1 MAFVS
6 LKYDDV
12 FREVFSH
19 ENILKRFISD
29 VTGISLEEICSVK
42 ISSPYLWRRYRK
54 QKQGILDVALVLNND
69 IKVDIELQV
78 RFQKHWDRRCVF
90 YLSKLFTED
99 LRTGEKYERL
109 RKCISISILDFEMTK
124 GEACHSVDSLRD
136 RRGRE
141 FTDLLEIHIIELT
154 KPLTGTDALDDWVRL
169 FCATSGE
176 DLDMIK
182 TNNAGVLEAIN
193 VMRTMGLG
201 KLLRFEYEQR
211 LKAKRDR
218 WAEDDYI
225 RDLGIKEG
233 IAKGKAASIL
243 QLLEELG
250 PVPQAVRDRV
260 QAETDEQT
268 LRQWL
273 KSAADA
279 DSIQTFRQKENL

>member
-1 MAFVS
+1 
-6 LKYDDV
+6 
-12 FREVFSH
+12 
-19 ENILKRFISD
+19 
-29 VTGISLEEICSVK
+29 
-42 ISSPYLWRRYRK
+42 
-54 QKQGILDVALVLNND
+54 
-69 IKVDIELQV
+69 
-78 RFQKHWDRRCVF
+78 
-90 YLSKLFTED
+90 
-99 LRTGEKYERL
+99 
-109 RKCISISILDFEMTK
+109 
-124 GEACHSVDSLRD
+124 
-136 RRGRE
+136 
-141 FTDLLEIHIIELT
+141 
-154 KPLTGTDALDDWVRL
+154 
-169 FCATSGE
+169 
-176 DLDMIK
+176 MIK

-225 RDLGIKEG
+225 RDLGIEEGIARG

>member
-1 MAFVS
+1 
-6 LKYDDV
+6 
-12 FREVFSH
+12 
-19 ENILKRFISD
+19 
-29 VTGISLEEICSVK
+29 
-42 ISSPYLWRRYRK
+42 
-54 QKQGILDVALVLNND
+54 
-69 IKVDIELQV
+69 
-78 RFQKHWDRRCVF
+78 
-90 YLSKLFTED
+90 
-99 LRTGEKYERL
+99 
-109 RKCISISILDFEMTK
+109 
-124 GEACHSVDSLRD
+124 
-136 RRGRE
+136 
-141 FTDLLEIHIIELT
+141 
-154 KPLTGTDALDDWVRL
+154 
-169 FCATSGE
+169 
-176 DLDMIK
+176 MIK